1 MKFNKC
7 HIGRA
12 LIALPEADTVYSETN
27 TEGEYRLVEISETQ
41 GKIRVEIIKHEKK
54 YLIGHIWWVNANLFE
69 LKEFTQMSEM
79 RRLNYG
85 V

>member
-1 MKFNKC
+1 MKFNQC
-7 HIGRA
+7 NIGRA

-41 GKIRVEIIKHEKK
+41 GKIRVEIIKHEEE
-54 YLIGHIWWVNANLFE
+54 YLIGHIWWVRANLFE
-69 LKEFTQMSEM
+69 LKEVTQMDEM

>member
-1 MKFNKC
+1 MKFNKR

-41 GKIRVEIIKHEKK
+41 DKIRVEIIKHKQESR
-54 YLIGHIWWVNANLFE
+54 IGHIWWVRAAYFDFKE
-69 LKEFTQMSEM
+69 HTQREEMERLKYEI
-79 RRLNYG
+79 
-85 V
+85 

>member
-12 LIALPEADTVYSETN
+12 LTALPDANTIYSET
-27 TEGEYRLVEISETQ
+27 TTDGEYRLVEISEAQ
-41 GKIRVEIIKHEKK
+41 GKIGVEIIKHKK
-54 YLIGHIWWVNANLFE
+54 EYLIGHIWWVRAEYFDF
-69 LKEFTQMSEM
+69 KECTQSEEM
-79 RRLNYG
+79 ERLNYG

>member
-12 LIALPEADTVYSETN
+12 LIALPDANAVYRETN
-27 TEGEYRLVEISETQ
+27 TNGEYRLVEIGKTQ
-41 GKIRVEIIKHEKK
+41 GDIRVEIIKHKK
-54 YLIGHIWWVNANLFE
+54 EYLVGHTWWVDANYFDF
-69 LKEFTQMSEM
+69 KERTQREEM
-79 RRLNYG
+79 ERLNYG

>member
-12 LIALPEADTVYSETN
+12 LIALPEANTVYSETN
-27 TEGEYRLVEISETQ
+27 TAGEYRLVEISETQ
-41 GKIRVEIIKHEKK
+41 GKIRVEIIKHEEE
-54 YLIGHIWWVNANLFE
+54 YLIGHIWWVNANLFG
-69 LKEFTQMSEM
+69 LKKVTQMDEM
-79 RRLNYG
+79 RRLNYE